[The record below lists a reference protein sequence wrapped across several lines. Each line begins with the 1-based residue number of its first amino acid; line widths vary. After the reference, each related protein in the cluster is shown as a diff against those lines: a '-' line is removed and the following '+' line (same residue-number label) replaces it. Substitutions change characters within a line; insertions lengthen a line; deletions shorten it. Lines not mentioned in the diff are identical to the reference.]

1 MLVYPEM
8 RRGQISMLNNV
19 RECAKR
25 FLLFLNRCSTSQLPL
40 PPIINSVRVDA
51 LTYLDNDALNDLF
64 QQVNRIELERIE
76 GDLIEAGCALGGS
89 AIVIASAKSPE
100 RYFYVYDVFGMIPPP
115 SNQNGADVHDRYN
128 AIKNGES
135 QGIRGNR
142 YYGYEENLY
151 EKVVDNFRRHGIPVE
166 ENNTR
171 LVKGLFDKT
180 MNINRPVAL
189 AHLDGD
195 WYESVMT
202 CLQRITPYLVR
213 GGVLVIDDYNHW
225 SGCRKAV
232 DTYFNDKRDEYEFI
246 HKSRLQIVR
255 K

>member
-1 MLVYPEM
+1 M
-8 RRGQISMLNNV
+8 INNI
-19 RECAKR
+19 RECVKR
-25 FLLFLNRCSTSQLPL
+25 FLFFLNRYCGAKVSF

-51 LTYLDNDALNDLF
+51 LTYLDDAALNDLF
-64 QQVNRIELERIE
+64 QQVNRIEIERIE

-89 AIVIASAKSPE
+89 AIVIAAAKSRE
-100 RYFYVYDVFGMIPPP
+100 RYFYVFDVFGMIPPP

-128 AIKNGES
+128 VIKNGGA
-135 QGIRGNR
+135 QGISGNR

-151 EKVVDNFRRHGIPVE
+151 EKVVDNFRRHGVPVE
-166 ENNTR
+166 ENNTC

-180 MNINRPVAL
+180 MNINRPVAF

-202 CLQRITPYLVR
+202 CLQRITPYLSR
-213 GGVLVIDDYNHW
+213 GGVLVIDDYNQW
-225 SGCRKAV
+225 SGCREAV
-232 DTYFNDKRDEYEFI
+232 DIYFKNKRDEYEFI
-246 HKSRLQIVR
+246 QRARLHIIR